1 MAEPNIPKMKPDE
14 KLLKQVDADNKKLKD
29 ATMFKEEAP
38 TYKDHKATSSNKR
51 VKKLNK

>member
-14 KLLKQVDADNKKLKD
+14 KLLKTVNALNKAIKEKVE
-29 ATMFKEEAP
+29 FREEAP
-38 TYKDHKATSSNKR
+38 TYADHKAVSSDKR